1 MRSSVGGP
9 LVCFRV
15 SAAVSSAAVSMGV
28 RVPFGISVFSGYMPR
43 VGLLDHMI
51 ILCVVF

>member
-15 SAAVSSAAVSMGV
+15 SAAVSMGV